1 MPASIA
7 SLTVRFASIRLMN
20 GDQLTDGLPIFLD
33 SVRRSAVTPQDKEP
47 FAEQK
52 IVWFAN
58 DRDVI
63 RGSRMLAAN
72 RRAHSQC
79 SSPGSLTQDLNWGRA
94 PYSSLERETRLQLA
108 TPSLA
113 IIQTRCRLLASL
125 AKLPAA

>member
-1 MPASIA
+1 MRDESLRLPLASEHEQGEA
-7 SLTVRFASIRLMN
+7 AGGEE

-63 RGSRMLAAN
+63 RGSRCWLLTDERTAN
-72 RRAHSQC
+72 APHLRVLRRF
-79 SSPGSLTQDLNWGRA
+79 
-94 PYSSLERETRLQLA
+94 
-108 TPSLA
+108 
-113 IIQTRCRLLASL
+113 
-125 AKLPAA
+125 

>member
-33 SVRRSAVTPQDKEP
+33 SVRRPAVTPQDKEP

-63 RGSRMLAAN
+63 RGSRCWLLTDERTAN
-72 RRAHSQC
+72 APHLRVLRRF
-79 SSPGSLTQDLNWGRA
+79 
-94 PYSSLERETRLQLA
+94 
-108 TPSLA
+108 
-113 IIQTRCRLLASL
+113 
-125 AKLPAA
+125 